1 MFPDLCFFVFSFKG
15 VGGVVVVVIVV
26 GGVVVGGARKGRKSS
41 KCSVGAAHG
50 CLAATRSDNAHGAA
64 MRRCTSEHDKPV
76 SARRGIRVPGG
87 QITLGF

>member
-26 GGVVVGGARKGRKSS
+26 GGGVVGGARKGRKSS

-50 CLAATRSDNAHGAA
+50 CLAA
-64 MRRCTSEHDKPV
+64 
-76 SARRGIRVPGG
+76 AR
-87 QITLGF
+87 